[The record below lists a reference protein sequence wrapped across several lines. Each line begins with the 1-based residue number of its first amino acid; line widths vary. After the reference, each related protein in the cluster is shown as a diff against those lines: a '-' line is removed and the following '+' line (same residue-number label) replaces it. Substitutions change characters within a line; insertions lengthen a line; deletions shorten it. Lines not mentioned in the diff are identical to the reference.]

1 VPARCRGA
9 YGLDLSNARMTG
21 SSLERRKD
29 VCVFVCFVV
38 RCRENGLIPRQRNLK
53 MYNVMVGSV

>member
-1 VPARCRGA
+1 M
-9 YGLDLSNARMTG
+9 DLSNARMTG
-21 SSLERRKD
+21 SSLARRMD

-53 MYNVMVGSV
+53 IYVMVPYKNEPVGLIR